1 MRNFKRSDQSDRSV
15 RPMIRIR
22 KVHNQDSSLL
32 LTKDDQNRC
41 PFDEWVNKYGE
52 RNGKESMQVL
62 YQPSC
67 W

>member
-32 LTKDDQNRC
+32 LTKDDRDQC
-41 PFDEWVNKYGE
+41 TFDEWVNKYGE
-52 RNGKESMQVL
+52 RNGKDSMQVL